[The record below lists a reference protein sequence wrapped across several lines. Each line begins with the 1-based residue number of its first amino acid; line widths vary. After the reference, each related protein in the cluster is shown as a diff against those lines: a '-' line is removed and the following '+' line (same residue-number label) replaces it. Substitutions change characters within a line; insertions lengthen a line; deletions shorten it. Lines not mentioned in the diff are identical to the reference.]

1 MPDIVRLLP
10 DSIANQI
17 AAGEV
22 VQRPASVVKELMEN
36 AIDAGSRRITLLV
49 RDAGKSLIQVIDD
62 GSGMSVRD
70 ARMSFERHA
79 TSKIRTADDLFAI
92 RTMGFRGEALASIA
106 AVAQVEMRTRLHGEE
121 LGTLIAVE
129 GSEVLR
135 QEFTACAPG
144 TGIAV
149 KNLFF
154 NVPARRNFLKSNPVE
169 LRHILEEFQRVAIA
183 QPDIE
188 FSFFQ
193 NDIELHHLQPSVLS
207 KRLAG
212 LFGAAIREQLVPC
225 EEETSELSLRGY
237 IGKPESAK
245 KSRGDQYFFVNNRYI
260 RSPYLQHAVVQA
272 YEGLIAPDQFPFF
285 VIFIDID
292 PAHIDVNVHPTKT
305 EIKFLD
311 ERTVYALLKTA
322 VRSALGKHH
331 VTPALD
337 FGYDTNFHLH
347 FPQPDPAATAAGL
360 ARAGQISSPAPANL
374 RRWEHLFDEAW
385 KNERFEIQTL
395 RQEVLPE
402 ITPESQAHPLPWG
415 ETPGE
420 KVQPAVFQIGH
431 SYLAAPVKSGLMLID
446 QAAAHERILY
456 ERYMASLHNK
466 TGNNIQQ
473 CLFPERIELNPSD
486 ALLVKELESELK
498 SLGFDLAFLG
508 AGTFSI
514 NGIPSG
520 MEQSSPSAVFQ
531 AMLEEIR
538 PDMPDMPDARTERLV
553 RAMARQAAVR
563 SGKRLGQEEMLSLIN
578 QLFSCSNA
586 NYTPGG
592 KAVYCIVGMDQ
603 LDSFFNKS

>member
-337 FGYDTNFHLH
+337 FRVRHQFS
-347 FPQPDPAATAAGL
+347 PAFSAAGSGGNRGRPGPGRANIL
-360 ARAGQISSPAPANL
+360 SRAGQPAPLGTPL
-374 RRWEHLFDEAW
+374 RRSLEKRA
-385 KNERFEIQTL
+385 L
-395 RQEVLPE
+395 RNPD
-402 ITPESQAHPLPWG
+402 PPPGGAAGNHPRK
-415 ETPGE
+415 PG
-420 KVQPAVFQIGH
+420 
-431 SYLAAPVKSGLMLID
+431 
-446 QAAAHERILY
+446 
-456 ERYMASLHNK
+456 
-466 TGNNIQQ
+466 
-473 CLFPERIELNPSD
+473 
-486 ALLVKELESELK
+486 
-498 SLGFDLAFLG
+498 
-508 AGTFSI
+508 
-514 NGIPSG
+514 
-520 MEQSSPSAVFQ
+520 PSA
-531 AMLEEIR
+531 ALGRDPGRKGAAGCISDR
-538 PDMPDMPDARTERLV
+538 P
-553 RAMARQAAVR
+553 
-563 SGKRLGQEEMLSLIN
+563 
-578 QLFSCSNA
+578 
-586 NYTPGG
+586 
-592 KAVYCIVGMDQ
+592 
-603 LDSFFNKS
+603 